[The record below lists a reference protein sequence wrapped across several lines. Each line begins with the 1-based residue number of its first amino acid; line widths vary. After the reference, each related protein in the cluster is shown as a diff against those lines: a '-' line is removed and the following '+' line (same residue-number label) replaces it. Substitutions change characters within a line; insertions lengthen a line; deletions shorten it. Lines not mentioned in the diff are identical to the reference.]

1 MRYNVSYGWPLK
13 PTASW
18 QNPKVILFLFQHNSQ
33 ARELEISLPRALE
46 IKLVKTL
53 IPSATSPL
61 ADLLTSGADSG
72 DVPYLTMVAPP
83 LRGDHPLYY
92 LLPYYPIPEDPQNC
106 KEV

>member
-72 DVPYLTMVAPP
+72 AVPYLTMVAPHLEGEP
-83 LRGDHPLYY
+83 PA
-92 LLPYYPIPEDPQNC
+92 LLPLTLLPNS
-106 KEV
+106 

>member
-1 MRYNVSYGWPLK
+1 MRYNVSYGWTLK

-18 QNPKVILFLFQHNSQ
+18 QNPKVILFLFRHNSQ

-53 IPSATSPL
+53 IPSATSPP

-72 DVPYLTMVAPP
+72 DVPYLTMVAPH
-83 LRGDHPLYY
+83 LEGDHPLHY

>member
-33 ARELEISLPRALE
+33 ARKLEISLPRALE

-83 LRGDHPLYY
+83 LRGEPPA
-92 LLPYYPIPEDPQNC
+92 LLPLTLLPDS
-106 KEV
+106 